1 MVYLFDWTN
10 RQQTKYG
17 QDPKQN
23 SKDRDRQR
31 AKLRFAYKNGT
42 IHNFNQLDNIS
53 ILLQTFTYYNYR
65 NIYKAPLLIWLSF
78 PKSLLTL

>member
-53 ILLQTFTYYNYR
+53 ILLPTIIIAIFIKPRYLYG
-65 NIYKAPLLIWLSF
+65 SVF
-78 PKSLLTL
+78 PSRC